1 LNYST
6 DNILKLVAAKGHFT
20 IYDNNDRNYI
30 PKESDCYVKLIRS
43 ILKCHCYYSFIITTS
58 VLEGINEA

>member
-6 DNILKLVAAKGHFT
+6 DNILKLVAAKEHFT

-30 PKESDCYVKLIRS
+30 PNESDCYVKLI
-43 ILKCHCYYSFIITTS
+43 
-58 VLEGINEA
+58 